1 MFDKNLS
8 EEEKINLLGLEN
20 LDDIEKDAIKEMFN
34 SIPLKSSFHNRRS
47 TDSYGSYQS
56 ALAMYTQ
63 NFMIIRRLLEIKE
76 QNQQIIELLTEIKN
90 K

>member
-1 MFDKNLS
+1 MRNT
-8 EEEKINLLGLEN
+8 
-20 LDDIEKDAIKEMFN
+20 
-34 SIPLKSSFHNRRS
+34 SSV
-47 TDSYGSYQS
+47 T
-56 ALAMYTQ
+56 APTLAMYTQ

>member
-20 LDDIEKDAIKEMFN
+20 LDDIKKDAIKEMFD
-34 SIPLKSSFHNRRS
+34 SILLKSGFHSMRNTS
-47 TDSYGSYQS
+47 SVT
-56 ALAMYTQ
+56 APTLAMYTQ